1 MPGVAVDEAVTADNP
16 LLFFT
21 FQKSG
26 RLVDIDSLKRSVY
39 DVSGPSEAVRI
50 AEAALNIA
58 AVPTGVKLQTGVY
71 HANFTAASGIGGFVA
86 GTHEVRWKYK
96 ETATS
101 PEIEVRQRFEVLDK
115 AKFFSGR
122 IYVGYADS
130 KQLKAVLEF
139 STTSIGDLQE
149 LIDSSSRDVERLT
162 ARFFEP
168 RRLALQL
175 DGKNSRGM
183 LLSHPII
190 GVQKVEIES
199 GITGLSATL
208 TEINLDGLRLYARHL
223 AGLLDPDDRDD
234 PRIEIERFEGQLFQS
249 LDFFPR
255 GPQVVHVTGV
265 FGYTDPDGGPFGITP
280 KNLARVVG
288 ALALDKKTNFIG
300 STPDVTTMAGV
311 KSAKTRDQSITFQ
324 SGSVSRG
331 GGGRTG
337 SAAYGGLTGDD
348 FIDMILIPYVRP
360 AHMAAV

>member
-1 MPGVAVDEAVTADNP
+1 MPGVALDEAVTADNP

-21 FQKSG
+21 FQRNG
-26 RLVDIDSLKRSVY
+26 RLVDIDTLKRSVY
-39 DVSGPSEAVRI
+39 DVSGGTEALRV
-50 AEAALNIA
+50 AETTLNLA

-71 HANFTAASGIGGFVA
+71 HANFTASTGSSFVI
-86 GTHEVRWKYK
+86 GTHEVRWKFK

-101 PEIEVRQRFEVLDK
+101 PEVEVRQRFEVLDK
-115 AKFFSGR
+115 TKFFSGR

-130 KQLKAVLEF
+130 KQLKAVTEF
-139 STTSIGDLQE
+139 TATAIGDLQE
-149 LIDSSSRDVERLT
+149 LIDSSSRDIERLT

-168 RRLALQL
+168 RRLSLPI

-190 GVQKVEIES
+190 GIQKVEIES
-199 GITGLSATL
+199 GVTGISVAL

-223 AGLLDPDDRDD
+223 IGLLDPDDRDD

-255 GPQVVHVTGV
+255 GPQVVHITGV

-300 STPDVTTMAGV
+300 STPDVTTMSGV

-324 SGSVSRG
+324 SGNASRG

-348 FIDMILIPYVRP
+348 FIDSILIPYVRP
-360 AHMAAV
+360 VHIAAV